1 MAEVVADAS
10 VLIALVQ
17 IGRLSLLQSL
27 FGDVVI
33 PAAVAREVL
42 PSLPEIPAWIQT
54 RTVPTPLNARV
65 LAGRL
70 DPGETEAIALALDAG
85 IERVILDDL
94 PARRL
99 ALQLGLRVIGTAG
112 VLLLAKQRGLL
123 PALRPLLDAL
133 KASGFRL
140 RKDVHAEVLNAAG
153 ENEADT

>member
-1 MAEVVADAS
+1 VK
-10 VLIALVQ
+10 
-17 IGRLSLLQSL
+17 
-27 FGDVVI
+27 
-33 PAAVAREVL
+33 VL
-42 PSLPEIPAWIQT
+42 PSLPGIPTWIQT
-54 RTVPTPLNARV
+54 RAAPTPLDARV

-85 IERVILDDL
+85 IGRVILDDL

-112 VLLLAKQRGLL
+112 VLLLAKQRGIV

-140 RKDVHAEVLNAAG
+140 RKDVHDEVLNAAG
-153 ENEADT
+153 ESEADT